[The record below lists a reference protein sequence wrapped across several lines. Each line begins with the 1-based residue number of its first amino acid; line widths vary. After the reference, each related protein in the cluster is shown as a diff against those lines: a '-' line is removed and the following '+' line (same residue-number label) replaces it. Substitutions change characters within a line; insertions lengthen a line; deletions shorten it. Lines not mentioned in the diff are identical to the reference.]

1 MNRRLI
7 GRWKTSLPASLY
19 GKELT
24 LLKFSIVTWVEI
36 EIEYS
41 VQSLTKEEEGKKQ
54 NDTCIFFCVLELSD
68 SYLMLFSLSFFLA
81 GFPQNGFMV
90 SSGESRQMQYVSNS
104 KKVVF
109 DLPGTFLS
117 ETEETPFLTN

>member
-1 MNRRLI
+1 MNRRLL

-24 LLKFSIVTWVEI
+24 LLKFSIVTWQITWVEI

-54 NDTCIFFCVLELSD
+54 NDICIFFCVLELSD

-104 KKVVF
+104 KKSGF
-109 DLPGTFLS
+109 
-117 ETEETPFLTN
+117 